1 MRGSGGVGGA
11 AGTRPRWS
19 AGLQLAADTVLNLML
34 ELATSISYLTVTTP
48 LLYPD
53 LLCYQLIMIRGTLV

>member
-1 MRGSGGVGGA
+1 VRGSGGVGGA

-34 ELATSISYLTVTTP
+34 ELATSISYLTVTP